1 MVLGLI
7 VLSKRLPHNEV
18 SARCMSIV
26 AELGECNE
34 IEQ

>member
-1 MVLGLI
+1 MVLELI
-7 VLSKRLPHNEV
+7 VLSKRLHHNEV
-18 SARCMSIV
+18 GARCMNIV